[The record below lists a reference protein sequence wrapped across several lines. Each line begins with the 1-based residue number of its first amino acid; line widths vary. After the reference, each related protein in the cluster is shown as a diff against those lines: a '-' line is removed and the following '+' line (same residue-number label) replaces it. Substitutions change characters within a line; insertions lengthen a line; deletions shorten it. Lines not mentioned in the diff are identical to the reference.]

1 LYDLIK
7 NSIVFAH
14 RDESISDVV
23 RLMNQKHV
31 SSVLIHDDGN
41 KIVGIL
47 TERDIIRKFVLLD
60 LDLKWGKKVATIMS
74 FPVCLVRMAHLEQDV
89 IRLHFEKNMRHFPVV
104 SGDGTRMEDVV
115 GMITVTD
122 LCREYLR
129 NRHSQLGIAVEI
141 ED

>member
-1 LYDLIK
+1 MYDLIK